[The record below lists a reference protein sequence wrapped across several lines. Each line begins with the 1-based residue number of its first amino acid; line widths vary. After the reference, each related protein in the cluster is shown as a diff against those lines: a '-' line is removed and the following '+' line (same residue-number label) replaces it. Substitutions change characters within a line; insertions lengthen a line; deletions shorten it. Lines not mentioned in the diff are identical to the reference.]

1 MPDTL
6 DRLKSILGEVSDL
19 HRAGAGLDWDQET
32 YMPPGGVQN
41 RSEQLSTL
49 SEVAHRRFI
58 SDEVGKLLDGAETQV
73 ANLPFDSDDASLV
86 RVTRRD
92 YEQDRKLPPE
102 LVAELTRASSAARPF
117 WQQARREAD
126 FGLFA
131 PYLEKNVELNIKVA
145 EALGF
150 EKRPY
155 DALLNRT
162 EPGLTTDHLE
172 AIFTELK
179 TAIVPL
185 VADIKGRA
193 EAVDDS
199 VLRRGFDPD
208 KQVQYA
214 LETVARLGYDL
225 ERGRQD
231 ISTHPFS
238 IAFGPG
244 DVRITTRVSRDFF
257 NECLFGS
264 IHEAGHGMYFQGVGR
279 NLDRTPLWDGAS
291 PGVHES
297 QSRLWENLV
306 GRSLA
311 FWHHF
316 FPSLRETFP
325 QPLKGVDA
333 EGFYRAVN
341 KSYPSYIRVEAD
353 EVTYN
358 LHVLLRFELENDMLE
373 GKLKVN
379 DVPEAWNELFKSYL
393 GLDAPNDREGALQ
406 DIHWSF
412 VGFAQFPGYTLGNI
426 ISAQLME
433 KIRSEMTDLD
443 DQMERGEF
451 GVLLGWLQ
459 GHVYRHGR
467 KFTPGELVERVTGR
481 PLTPKPWIAYV
492 RKKYGALYGLHL
504 ATDKEEGVGVRPAG

>member
-1 MPDTL
+1 MADAMK
-6 DRLKSILGEVSDL
+6 RLKAILAEVTDIQ
-19 HRAGAGLDWDQET
+19 RAGAVLDWDQET
-32 YMPPGGVQN
+32 YMPPGGIQN
-41 RSEQLSTL
+41 RADQASTL
-49 SEVAHRRFI
+49 SEVAHRRFT
-58 SDEVGKLLDGAETQV
+58 SDEVGLLIEEAETAV
-73 ANLPFDSDDASLV
+73 SNEPFDSDDASIV

-92 YEQDRKLPPE
+92 YELDRKLPPE
-102 LVAELTRASSAARPF
+102 LVAEIAHAGSAARPH
-117 WQQARREAD
+117 WQRARKEAK
-126 FGLFA
+126 FEIFA
-131 PYLEKNVELNIKVA
+131 PYLQRAVELNQRMA
-145 EALGF
+145 EALGY

-162 EPGLTTDHLE
+162 EPGLTTDQLE
-172 AIFTELK
+172 AIFEELR

-185 VADIKGRA
+185 VAGIARHAD
-193 EAVDDS
+193 AVDDS
-199 VLRRGFDPD
+199 VLHRGFDAD

-214 LETVARLGYDL
+214 LETVVKLGYDL

-244 DVRITTRVSRDFF
+244 DVRITTRVNRDFF

-264 IHEAGHGMYFQGVGR
+264 IHEAGHGMYFQGIGR
-279 NLDRTPLWDGAS
+279 NIDRTPLWDGAS

-306 GRSLA
+306 GRSLP

-325 QPLKGVDA
+325 EPLRGVEA
-333 EGFYRAVN
+333 EAFYRAVN
-341 KSYPSYIRVEAD
+341 KSYPSFIRVEAD

-379 DVPEAWNELFKSYL
+379 DVPEAWNELFKSYF
-393 GLDAPNDREGALQ
+393 GLDVPNDREGALQ

-412 VGFAQFPGYTLGNI
+412 IGFAEFPGYTLGNI
-426 ISAQLME
+426 ISAQFME
-433 KIRSEMTDLD
+433 KIRAEMPDLD
-443 DQMERGEF
+443 SQIGRGEF
-451 GVLLGWLQ
+451 GPLLRWLQ
-459 GHVYRHGR
+459 ENVYQHGR
-467 KFTPGELVERVTGR
+467 KFTPNELVERVTGH
-481 PLTPKPWIAYV
+481 PISPKPWIAYV
-492 RKKYGALYGLHL
+492 RKKFGALYGLESVK
-504 ATDKEEGVGVRPAG
+504 A

>member
-1 MPDTL
+1 MPDKL
-6 DRLKSILGEVSDL
+6 LPLKAILAEVTDL
-19 HRAGAGLDWDQET
+19 YRARAVLDWDQET

-41 RSEQLSTL
+41 RAEQASTL
-49 SEVAHRRFI
+49 SEVAHRRFT
-58 SDEVGKLLDGAETQV
+58 SDEVGRLLDETDGTV
-73 ANLPFDSDDASLV
+73 AKMPFESDEASLV

-92 YEQDRKLPPE
+92 YDQARKLPAE
-102 LVAELTRASSAARPF
+102 LVAEIARTSSTARPF
-117 WQQARREAD
+117 WQQARREAN
-126 FGLFA
+126 FAIFA
-131 PYLEKNVELNIKVA
+131 PYLEKNVELNMRVA
-145 EALGF
+145 EALGYQ
-150 EKRPY
+150 KRPY

-162 EPGLTTDHLE
+162 EPGLTTDQLA
-172 AIFTELK
+172 AIFAELK
-179 TAIVPL
+179 AAIVPL
-185 VADIKGRA
+185 VADIKRHA
-193 EAVDDS
+193 DAIDDS
-199 VLRRGFDPD
+199 VLRRGFDAD

-214 LETVARLGYDL
+214 LETVAKLGYDL

-244 DVRITTRVSRDFF
+244 DVRITTRVNPDFF

-264 IHEAGHGMYFQGVGR
+264 IHEAGHGMYFQGIGR
-279 NLDRTPLWDGAS
+279 NLDRTTLWDGAS

-306 GRSLA
+306 GRSLP
-311 FWHHF
+311 FWLHF
-316 FPSLRETFP
+316 FPSLRNTFP
-325 QPLKGVDA
+325 EPLKGIDA
-333 EGFYRAVN
+333 EAFYRAVN

-373 GKLKVN
+373 GKLKVR
-379 DVPEAWNELFKSYL
+379 DVPEAWNELFKTYV
-393 GLDAPNDREGALQ
+393 GLDVPNDREGVLQ

-412 VGFAQFPGYTLGNI
+412 VGFAEFPGYTLGNI

-433 KIRSEMTDLD
+433 KIRSDIPDLD
-443 DQMERGEF
+443 AQIERGEF
-451 GVLLGWLQ
+451 GALLAWLQ
-459 GHVYRHGR
+459 EHVYVHGR

-492 RKKYGALYGLHL
+492 QKKYGTLYELGLEK
-504 ATDKEEGVGVRPAG
+504 D

>member
-1 MPDTL
+1 MPNIL
-6 DRLKSILGEVSDL
+6 QRLKAILAEVVDL
-19 HRAGAGLDWDQET
+19 QRAGAVLDWDQET
-32 YMPPGGVQN
+32 YMPPGGVKN
-41 RSEQLSTL
+41 RAEQASTL
-49 SEVAHRRFI
+49 SEVAHRRFTSAEVGRLLDEAGSDVANFPYD
-58 SDEVGKLLDGAETQV
+58 SDE
-73 ANLPFDSDDASLV
+73 ASLV

-92 YEQDRKLPPE
+92 YEVARKLPPA
-102 LVAELTRASSAARPF
+102 LVAEIAHASSTARPF

-126 FGLFA
+126 FGIFA
-131 PYLEKNVELNIKVA
+131 PYLEKNLELNRQVA

-150 EKRPY
+150 KKRPY
-155 DALLNRT
+155 DALLDRT
-162 EPGLTTDHLE
+162 EPGLTTDQLE
-172 AIFTELK
+172 AIFEELK
-179 TAIVPL
+179 SAIVPL
-185 VADIKGRA
+185 VAEISRHAD
-193 EAVDDS
+193 AVDDS
-199 VLRRGFDPD
+199 VLRRGFDAD

-214 LETVARLGYDL
+214 LDTVARLGYDL

-244 DVRITTRVSRDFF
+244 DVRITTRVNRDFF

-264 IHEAGHGMYFQGVGR
+264 MHEAGHGMYFQGIGR

-306 GRSLA
+306 GRSLP
-311 FWHHF
+311 FWRHF

-325 QPLKGVDA
+325 EPLRGVDA
-333 EGFYRAVN
+333 EAFYAAVN
-341 KSYPSYIRVEAD
+341 KSYPSFIRVEAD

-358 LHVLLRFELENDMLE
+358 LHILLRFELENDMLE
-373 GKLKVN
+373 GKLKVR
-379 DVPEAWNELFKSYL
+379 DLPEAWNELFKSYF
-393 GLDAPNDREGALQ
+393 GLDMPNDREGVLQ

-412 VGFAQFPGYTLGNI
+412 VGFAEFPGYTLGNI

-433 KIRSEMTDLD
+433 KIRSEVTDLD
-443 DQMERGEF
+443 EQFERGEF
-451 GVLLGWLQ
+451 SYLLRWLQ
-459 GHVYRHGR
+459 DRVYQHGR

-492 RKKYGALYGLHL
+492 RRKYGALYGLGL
-504 ATDKEEGVGVRPAG
+504 ERD

>member
-1 MPDTL
+1 MADAMK
-6 DRLKSILGEVSDL
+6 RLKAILAEVTDIQ
-19 HRAGAGLDWDQET
+19 RAGAVLDWDQET
-32 YMPPGGVQN
+32 YMPPGGIQN
-41 RSEQLSTL
+41 RADQASTL
-49 SEVAHRRFI
+49 SEVAHRRFT
-58 SDEVGKLLDGAETQV
+58 SDEVGLLIEEAETAV
-73 ANLPFDSDDASLV
+73 SNEPFDSDDASIV

-92 YEQDRKLPPE
+92 YELDRKLPPE
-102 LVAELTRASSAARPF
+102 LVAEIAHAGSAARPH
-117 WQQARREAD
+117 WQRARKEAK
-126 FGLFA
+126 FEIFA
-131 PYLEKNVELNIKVA
+131 PYLQRAVELNQRMA
-145 EALGF
+145 EALGY

-162 EPGLTTDHLE
+162 EPGLTTDQLE
-172 AIFTELK
+172 AIFEELR

-185 VADIKGRA
+185 VAGIARHADT
-193 EAVDDS
+193 VDDS
-199 VLRRGFDPD
+199 VLHRGFDPD

-214 LETVARLGYDL
+214 LETVVKLGYDL

-244 DVRITTRVSRDFF
+244 DVRITTRVNRDFF

-264 IHEAGHGMYFQGVGR
+264 IHEAGHGMYFQGIGR
-279 NLDRTPLWDGAS
+279 NIDRTPLWDGAS

-306 GRSLA
+306 GRSLP

-325 QPLKGVDA
+325 EPLRGVEA
-333 EGFYRAVN
+333 EAFYRAVN
-341 KSYPSYIRVEAD
+341 KSYPSFIRVEAD

-379 DVPEAWNELFKSYL
+379 DVPEAWNELFKSYF
-393 GLDAPNDREGALQ
+393 GLDVPNDREGALQ

-412 VGFAQFPGYTLGNI
+412 IGFAEFPGYTLGNI
-426 ISAQLME
+426 ISAQFME
-433 KIRSEMTDLD
+433 KIRAEMPDLD
-443 DQMERGEF
+443 SQIGRGEF
-451 GVLLGWLQ
+451 GPLLRWLQ
-459 GHVYRHGR
+459 ENVYQHGR
-467 KFTPGELVERVTGR
+467 KFTPNELVERVTGH
-481 PLTPKPWIAYV
+481 PISPKPWIAYV
-492 RKKYGALYGLHL
+492 RKKFGALYGLESVK
-504 ATDKEEGVGVRPAG
+504 A

>member
-1 MPDTL
+1 MPDTFQ
-6 DRLKSILGEVSDL
+6 RLKAILAEVVDIQ
-19 HRAGAGLDWDQET
+19 RAVAVLDWDQET

-41 RSEQLSTL
+41 RAEQLSTL
-49 SEVAHRRFI
+49 SEVAHRRFTA
-58 SDEVGKLLDGAETQV
+58 DEVGRLLDEAEREV
-73 ANLPFDSDDASLV
+73 AKLPFESDEASLV

-92 YEQDRKLPPE
+92 YDQGRKLSPE
-102 LVAELTRASSAARPF
+102 LVAEISHASATSRPH
-117 WQQARREAD
+117 WIKARREAN
-126 FGLFA
+126 FAIFA
-131 PYLEKNVELNIKVA
+131 PYLEKNVELNRRLA
-145 EALGF
+145 DALGY

-162 EPGLTTDHLE
+162 ELGLTTDQLE
-172 AIFTELK
+172 AIFEELK
-179 TAIVPL
+179 NAIVPL
-185 VADIKGRA
+185 VADIKRHA
-193 EAVDDS
+193 DAVDDS

-208 KQVQYA
+208 KQLQYA
-214 LETVARLGYDL
+214 LDTVTKLGYDL

-264 IHEAGHGMYFQGVGR
+264 IHEAGHGMYFQGIGR
-279 NLDRTPLWDGAS
+279 NLDRTVLWDGAS
-291 PGVHES
+291 PGMHES

-306 GRSLA
+306 GRSLS

-325 QPLKGVDA
+325 EPLKGVDA
-333 EGFYRAVN
+333 EAFYRAVN
-341 KSYPSYIRVEAD
+341 KSHPSFIRVEAD

-373 GKLKVN
+373 GKLKVR
-379 DVPEAWNELFKSYL
+379 DLPEAWNELFKSYV
-393 GLDAPNDREGALQ
+393 GVDVPNDREGVLQ

-412 VGFAQFPGYTLGNI
+412 VGFAEFPGYTLGNI
-426 ISAQLME
+426 IGAQLME
-433 KIRSEMTDLD
+433 KIRSEITDLE
-443 DQMERGEF
+443 QQIERGEF
-451 GVLLGWLQ
+451 EALLGWLQ
-459 GHVYRHGR
+459 EHVYKHGR
-467 KFTPGELVERVTGR
+467 KFTPNELLERETGR

-492 RKKYGALYGLHL
+492 QRKFGALYGL
-504 ATDKEEGVGVRPAG
+504 EVPI

>member
-1 MPDTL
+1 MADAMK
-6 DRLKSILGEVSDL
+6 RLKAILAEVTDIQ
-19 HRAGAGLDWDQET
+19 RAGAVLDWDQET
-32 YMPPGGVQN
+32 YMPPGGIQN
-41 RSEQLSTL
+41 RADQASTL
-49 SEVAHRRFI
+49 SEVAHRRFT
-58 SDEVGKLLDGAETQV
+58 SDEVGLLIEEAETAV
-73 ANLPFDSDDASLV
+73 SNEPFDSDDASIV

-92 YEQDRKLPPE
+92 YELDRKLPPE
-102 LVAELTRASSAARPF
+102 LVAEIAHAGSAARPH
-117 WQQARREAD
+117 WQRARKEAK
-126 FGLFA
+126 FEIFA
-131 PYLEKNVELNIKVA
+131 PYLQRAVELNQRMA
-145 EALGF
+145 EALGY

-162 EPGLTTDHLE
+162 EPGLTTDQLE
-172 AIFTELK
+172 AIFEELR

-185 VADIKGRA
+185 VAGIARHADT
-193 EAVDDS
+193 VDDS
-199 VLRRGFDPD
+199 VLHRGFDPD

-214 LETVARLGYDL
+214 LRTVVKLSYDL

-244 DVRITTRVSRDFF
+244 DVRITTRVNRDFF

-264 IHEAGHGMYFQGVGR
+264 IHEAGHGMYFQGIGR
-279 NLDRTPLWDGAS
+279 NIDRTPLWDGAS

-306 GRSLA
+306 GRSLP

-325 QPLKGVDA
+325 EPLRGVEA
-333 EGFYRAVN
+333 EAFYRAVN
-341 KSYPSYIRVEAD
+341 KSYPSFIRVEAD

-379 DVPEAWNELFKSYL
+379 DVPEAWNELFKSYF
-393 GLDAPNDREGALQ
+393 GLDVPNDREGALQ

-412 VGFAQFPGYTLGNI
+412 IGFAEFPGYTLGNI
-426 ISAQLME
+426 ISAQFME
-433 KIRSEMTDLD
+433 KIRAEMPDLD
-443 DQMERGEF
+443 SQIGRGEF
-451 GVLLGWLQ
+451 GPLLRWLQ
-459 GHVYRHGR
+459 ENVYQHGR
-467 KFTPGELVERVTGR
+467 KFTPNELVERVTGH
-481 PLTPKPWIAYV
+481 PISPKPWIAYV
-492 RKKYGALYGLHL
+492 RKKFGALYGLESVK
-504 ATDKEEGVGVRPAG
+504 A